1 MSQRNLIYT
10 CVFANDKYTALT
22 IELLRS
28 FFISNPTDNGVDFL
42 VYTNKTFSEQILSS
56 LSDIS
61 DTSRLKFHIN
71 NYYNTINQS
80 RISKVDIFDYKELHN
95 YQKVLY
101 LDTDS
106 YISGSLNQLF
116 DSFPIEKTSTMFV
129 VPEGNVLSEAEYW
142 GRSLFLKNGKT
153 IDHDGFSASMFA
165 FINIDSGNIKKMFLK
180 IKQQFFLDMYQ
191 GKLIFYDQPY
201 LNYNFYESG
210 LCEIEMN
217 ILGRLAFQGARKYNS
232 QYIIHHFSGCPGNY
246 DVKSGL
252 LTDFKKT
259 IPTKKN
265 IVAIVANNVPFEIRM
280 PNIYA
285 DYLCFMNSVPESLP
299 HPWQYVPKSD
309 FLQKMDSYEV
319 FIVAKH
325 EAYIPMNSGM

>member
-10 CVFANDKYTALT
+10 CVFVNDKYISLT
-22 IELLRS
+22 LELLRS
-28 FFISNPTDNGVDFL
+28 FFNSNPTDNGIDFL
-42 VYTNKTFSEQILSS
+42 VYTNKTFSEQILSG
-56 LSDIS
+56 LSDIT
-61 DTSRLKFHIN
+61 DLSRLKFHIN
-71 NYYNTINQS
+71 NYYNTVNQS
-80 RISKVDIFDYKELHN
+80 RISKVDIFDYKELHQ

-101 LDTDS
+101 IDTDS
-106 YISGSLNQLF
+106 YITGSLNQLF
-116 DSFPIEKTSTMFV
+116 DSLPLDKLNTMFV

-142 GRSLFLKNGKT
+142 GCSLFMKNGKT
-153 IDHDGFSASMFA
+153 TDRPGFASSVFA
-165 FINIDSGNIKKMFLK
+165 FINIDSGKIKKMFLK

-210 LCEIEMN
+210 LCDMEMN
-217 ILGRLAFQGARKYNS
+217 ILGRLVFTGARKYNS

-246 DVKSGL
+246 DIKSNVL
-252 LTDFKKT
+252 NDFKQT

-265 IVAIVANNVPFEIRM
+265 ILAIVANNIPFEVKM

-299 HPWQYVPKSD
+299 TPWQYVPKQD

-325 EAYIPMNSGM
+325 EAYIPLNSNM